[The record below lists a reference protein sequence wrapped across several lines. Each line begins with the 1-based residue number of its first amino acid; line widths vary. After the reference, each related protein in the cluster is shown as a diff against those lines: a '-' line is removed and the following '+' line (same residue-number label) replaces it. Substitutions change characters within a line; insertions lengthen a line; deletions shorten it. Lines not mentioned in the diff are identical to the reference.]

1 MLVIFIN
8 VGSLIIGDITGLKTV
23 VSVLVIF
30 INVGSLSIGDIT
42 GLKTVVSVCVSHI
55 YKCGQ
60 PQYRRYYRIEDSGV
74 CLC

>member
-1 MLVIFIN
+1 MLYVKKAPTPIN
-8 VGSLIIGDITGLKTV
+8 L
-23 VSVLVIF
+23 VSRWERIYIDEVNL
-30 INVGSLSIGDIT
+30 GSLSIGDIT